1 MDPRWKISAQDLEMQ
16 FNVSSEVVGLINE
29 SQEKLSEMRGIVSQI
44 TKFISL
50 TEGKDYHSE
59 VKDLGNS
66 IIESIKN
73 VENNLYQNKIETSQD
88 EINYPRKWTNHI
100 THLYDRLTTD
110 DQAPNDGMLDR
121 VKELK
126 SDYEK
131 YINPYQEIVSVDVP
145 NFTKYLREKGAMGII
160 LD

>member
-1 MDPRWKISAQDLEMQ
+1 MQ

-145 NFTKYLREKGAMGII
+145 NFTKFLREKGAMGII

>member
-50 TEGKDYHSE
+50 TEGKDYHSK

-73 VENNLYQNKIETSQD
+73 VENNLYQDKIETSQD

-121 VKELK
+121 VQELK
-126 SDYEK
+126 SDYER